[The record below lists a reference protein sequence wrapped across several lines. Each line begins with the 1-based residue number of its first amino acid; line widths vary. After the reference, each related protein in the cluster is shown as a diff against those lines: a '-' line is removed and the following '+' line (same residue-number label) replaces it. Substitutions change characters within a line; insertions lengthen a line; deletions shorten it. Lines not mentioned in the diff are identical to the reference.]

1 MFFRRELDFDE
12 LIESIDQL
20 ADEQIDE
27 VVDWQMTASPA
38 AKREGIKGTSDAR
51 RTAEALG
58 NRAIQYG
65 GQLAGI
71 LAEGMQEALRNPP
84 GPSRPRERLQ
94 RELPPGRQRFVIPEP
109 MSLQSFGDPTRD
121 GSRLTPMRVQTI
133 ETEVQTMYD
142 PIQDVLHIRLM
153 WMRDGDLNRQ
163 YKQVA
168 FSQGQIMSLR
178 APVVIMRENNIAP
191 GHDVIVEIAPVLG
204 PDGLPRMRCILESDR

>member
-12 LIESIDQL
+12 LIETIDQL

-38 AKREGIKGTSDAR
+38 AKREGIKGDNTRRLPTWAGGIRPDAPW
-51 RTAEALG
+51 
-58 NRAIQYG
+58 
-65 GQLAGI
+65 
-71 LAEGMQEALRNPP
+71 LRPE
-84 GPSRPRERLQ
+84 PSRQERQQ

-109 MSLQSFGDPTRD
+109 VSLQSLGDPTRD
-121 GSRLTPMRVQTI
+121 GSRFTPMRVQTI

-142 PIQDVLHIRLM
+142 PLQDVLHIRLM

-168 FSQGQIMSLR
+168 FSQEQIMSLR
-178 APVVIMRENNIAP
+178 APVVIMREDNIAP